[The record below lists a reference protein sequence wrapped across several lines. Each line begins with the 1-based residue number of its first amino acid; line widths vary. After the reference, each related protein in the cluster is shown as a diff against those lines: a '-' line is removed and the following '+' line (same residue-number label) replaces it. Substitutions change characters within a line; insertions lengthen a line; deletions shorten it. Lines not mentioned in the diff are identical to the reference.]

1 MSGCGAKACLQ
12 GSFSATA
19 AVGAQDRQKRT
30 PPVSIR
36 FSDAERA
43 ALLKHANGEAL
54 GPYIKRFVLSR
65 HSAKRPRRKSPTKQH
80 QAIART
86 LRGLGGSG
94 VSGVLGSLILAFEE
108 GRLMLDRD
116 EERELR
122 RAMAHVTAMRSDL
135 ITALGL
141 RDGGGLT

>member
-1 MSGCGAKACLQ
+1 MSGSDATGYLR
-12 GSFSATA
+12 GSFSA
-19 AVGAQDRQKRT
+19 AVAKGAPEKSKRT

-36 FSDAERA
+36 FNDAERA
-43 ALLKHANGEAL
+43 ALLEHTNGEAL

-65 HSAKRPRRKSPTKQH
+65 HSAKRPRRKTPTKQH

-94 VSGVLGSLILAFEE
+94 VSGVLGSFLLAFEE
-108 GRLMLDRD
+108 GRLMLDRG

-135 ITALGL
+135 IAALGL
-141 RDGGGLT
+141 RNDGGR

>member
-1 MSGCGAKACLQ
+1 MSGSGAMERVA
-12 GSFSATA
+12 GSFSAA
-19 AVGAQDRQKRT
+19 ATNGARDSKKRT

-36 FSDAERA
+36 FSADERA
-43 ALLKHANGEAL
+43 ALLKHTNGEAL

-65 HSAKRPRRKSPTKQH
+65 HSAKRPRRKTPTKQH

-94 VSGVLGSLILAFEE
+94 VSGVLGSFILAFEE
-108 GRLMLDRD
+108 GRLMLNRD

-122 RAMAHVTAMRSDL
+122 RAMADVTAMRSDL
-135 ITALGL
+135 IAALGL
-141 RDGGGLT
+141 RNDGSA